1 MLRFCEAEQT
11 ASRCLLLGV
20 AAIVMVGCDS
30 NEGFASGEY
39 SADGAKVR
47 SITVDV
53 YDRAVEVLPSDDDSV
68 HISYF
73 ENDKEYYDILL
84 SEDGELGITLQ
95 TDKDWTD
102 YIGTKPSE
110 EYRKI
115 TIEIPDGI
123 LQNLTI
129 KTTNETIK
137 LSFVSIEGGISLDNN
152 GGNTLFENVG
162 VGESLQAVAKNG
174 NISGTLNG
182 SISDF
187 SVRCEIKKGDCNLTD
202 KTDGEKSLYFNC
214 NNGDIDIGF
223 ASAA

>member
-1 MLRFCEAEQT
+1 MKKTMRVFAF
-11 ASRCLLLGV
+11 LLVV
-20 AAIVMVGCDS
+20 AAALVMVGCDS

-39 SADGAKVR
+39 SADGAKVG

-84 SEDGELGITLQ
+84 SEDGEFGITLQ

-129 KTTNETIK
+129 KNTNETIK

-152 GGNTLFENVG
+152 GGGHLV
-162 VGESLQAVAKNG
+162 
-174 NISGTLNG
+174 
-182 SISDF
+182 
-187 SVRCEIKKGDCNLTD
+187 
-202 KTDGEKSLYFNC
+202 
-214 NNGDIDIGF
+214 
-223 ASAA
+223 

>member
-1 MLRFCEAEQT
+1 M
-11 ASRCLLLGV
+11 
-20 AAIVMVGCDS
+20 
-30 NEGFASGEY
+30 
-39 SADGAKVR
+39 
-47 SITVDV
+47 
-53 YDRAVEVLPSDDDSV
+53 EVLPSDDDSV

-84 SEDGELGITLQ
+84 SEDGGLGITLQ

-115 TIEIPDGI
+115 TIEVPEGI

-152 GGNTLFENVG
+152 GGDTLFESVG

-187 SVRCEIKKGDCNLTD
+187 SVRCEIKKGDCNLID

-223 ASAA
+223 AGVA